1 MAAFQKKNVYMYLIA
16 LFLVISTLLAGCGGS
31 DKSSGGED
39 GGTDKAGGEL
49 NLFIWS
55 EYMPD
60 RVIKQFE
67 EETGIK
73 VNYNVYSS
81 NEEMLAKISAGAAGY
96 DISVASD
103 YMVEIMKKQELL
115 EPVNKENISNLK
127 NLDEQFLDQNFDPG
141 NEFSIP
147 YMWGNVV
154 IAVNKDKVK
163 KDVKTYE
170 DLWDPEFKNSL
181 VVLDDQRVLIG
192 IANKLQGESMNATDT
207 KVIEKSKDILKDLL
221 PNVKAYDSDSPKTML
236 VNGEASAGIV
246 WGAEAYLA
254 SVENP
259 SVETVL
265 PEEGTNIWMDNFVI
279 PKGSPNKENAEKF
292 INFILDPEVSA
303 EISKDFPYANPNLA
317 AHEFIDEEILKHP
330 AVYSPEEFLNKSEFF
345 TDIEDAILEYD
356 RVWSEIKQ

>member
-1 MAAFQKKNVYMYLIA
+1 MNPTKRSGKYIVLFIMTLIVA
-16 LFLVISTLLAGCGGS
+16 TFAAGCG
-31 DKSSGGED
+31 KSSSSGEEAGSKD
-39 GGTDKAGGEL
+39 NDGGEL

-67 EETGIK
+67 NETGIK

-103 YMVEIMKKQELL
+103 YMVEIMKKQNLL
-115 EPVNKENISNLK
+115 ESINKDNIPNMS
-127 NLDEQFLDQNFDPG
+127 NLDEQFLNPTFDPG
-141 NEFSIP
+141 NEHSVP

-154 IAVNKDKVK
+154 IAINKDVVK
-163 KDVKTYE
+163 KDINSYE

-181 VVLDDQRVLIG
+181 VVLDDQRILIG
-192 IANKLQGESMNATDT
+192 IGNKLQGESMNSTDS
-207 KVIEKSKDILKDLL
+207 KVIQKSKDLLIDLL
-221 PNVKAYDSDSPKTML
+221 PNIKAYDSDSPKTML
-236 VNGEASAGIV
+236 VNGEAKAGIV
-246 WGAEAYLA
+246 WGGEAYLA
-254 SVENP
+254 STEN
-259 SVETVL
+259 SSIVTVL

-279 PKGSPNKENAEKF
+279 PKGAPNQKNAEAF
-292 INFILDPEVSA
+292 IDFILQPEASA

-317 AHEFIDEEILKHP
+317 AHEFINDDILNDP
-330 AVYSPEEFLNKSEFF
+330 AVYTPKEFLDKSEFF